1 MKVGESRNG
10 FLLLFFSSLLYFFS
24 FLLLKDY
31 IIKDLISITFINSR
45 KNLIFASNMTSHA
58 SHLNSAPG
66 EVFEFIYFIKH
77 YKSKYFIPKTPPA
90 CMALEVISLGTLSPL
105 YELLNKDD
113 KKNYSKTSS
122 LLIYV
127 VSNTY

>member
-1 MKVGESRNG
+1 MAFSYF
-10 FLLLFFSSLLYFFS
+10 FLALYSIFS

-31 IIKDLISITFINSR
+31 QRFNFNYVFINSR

-77 YKSKYFIPKTPPA
+77 YKSKYLIPKTPPA

-113 KKNYSKTSS
+113 KKNYSKTNS

>member
-10 FLLLFFSSLLYFFS
+10 FLLLFFSSFLCFFL

-31 IIKDLISITFINSR
+31 QRFNFNYVFINSR

-66 EVFEFIYFIKH
+66 EVFEFIYLIKH
-77 YKSKYFIPKTPPA
+77 YKSKYLIPKTPPA

-113 KKNYSKTSS
+113 KKNYSKTNS

>member
-1 MKVGESRNG
+1 MAFSYF
-10 FLLLFFSSLLYFFS
+10 FLSLYSIFS

-31 IIKDLISITFINSR
+31 QRFNFNYLFINSR

-77 YKSKYFIPKTPPA
+77 YKSKYLIPKTPPA

-105 YELLNKDD
+105 YELLNKVD
-113 KKNYSKTSS
+113 KKNYSKTNS

>member
-10 FLLLFFSSLLYFFS
+10 FLLLFFSAYSIFS

-31 IIKDLISITFINSR
+31 QRFNFNYIFINSR

-66 EVFEFIYFIKH
+66 EVFEFIYLIKH
-77 YKSKYFIPKTPPA
+77 YKSKYLIPKTPPA

-113 KKNYSKTSS
+113 KKNYSKTNS

>member
-1 MKVGESRNG
+1 MLYNRLFISDY
-10 FLLLFFSSLLYFFS
+10 LLVNP
-24 FLLLKDY
+24 K
-31 IIKDLISITFINSR
+31 IS
-45 KNLIFASNMTSHA
+45 LIFALNMTSHA

-113 KKNYSKTSS
+113 KKNYSKTNS

>member
-1 MKVGESRNG
+1 MAFSYF
-10 FLLLFFSSLLYFFS
+10 FLALYSIFS

-31 IIKDLISITFINSR
+31 QRFNFNYVFINSR

-66 EVFEFIYFIKH
+66 EVFEFIYLIKH
-77 YKSKYFIPKTPPA
+77 YKSKYLIPKTPPA

-113 KKNYSKTSS
+113 KKNYSKTNS

>member
-1 MKVGESRNG
+1 MKGGEEGGERREAVLVKRVCLVIVVSEI
-10 FLLLFFSSLLYFFS
+10 SS
-24 FLLLKDY
+24 
-31 IIKDLISITFINSR
+31 TF
-45 KNLIFASNMTSHA
+45 APNMTSHA

-66 EVFEFIYFIKH
+66 EVFEFIYLIKH
-77 YKSKYFIPKTPPA
+77 YKSKYLIPKTPPA

-113 KKNYSKTSS
+113 KKNYSKTNS